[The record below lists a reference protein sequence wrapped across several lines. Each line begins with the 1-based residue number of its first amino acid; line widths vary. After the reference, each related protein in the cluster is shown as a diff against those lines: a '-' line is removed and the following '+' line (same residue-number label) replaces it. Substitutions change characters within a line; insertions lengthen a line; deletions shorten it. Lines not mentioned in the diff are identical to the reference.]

1 MELSWLPQGLIQWVC
16 INPAGEELID
26 LASGQCS
33 LCVHPG
39 SYGAGVQM
47 RVFVGGWAASP
58 NESAA
63 LIVLPGLG

>member
-16 INPAGEELID
+16 INQAGEELID

-39 SYGAGVQM
+39 SYGAVS
-47 RVFVGGWAASP
+47 R
-58 NESAA
+58 
-63 LIVLPGLG
+63 